1 MMKADPNTRLKQ
13 IYLWLAVVVLIG
25 VIGFVGWT
33 WGHEGQL
40 NSNLWTMMVGALAI
54 VGHSAWLHHHIVR
67 GK

>member
-1 MMKADPNTRLKQ
+1 MKADLNTRLTQ

-33 WGHEGQL
+33 WSHERQL
-40 NSNLWTMMVGALAI
+40 NSNLWTMLVAALVL
-54 VGHSAWLHHHIVR
+54 VGHSAWLHHIVQ